1 MKQTG
6 AVPIGLKV
14 KRDLFSQKSL
24 TAEAEADKMLR
35 HIKNAVKRTS
45 SAPDLPREP
54 PFGERRRGEG
64 REYHLGAYR

>member
-35 HIKNAVKRTS
+35 HMKNAVKRTS

-54 PFGERRRGEG
+54 PFG
-64 REYHLGAYR
+64 